1 VTFDDGLDA
10 GSIDERISE
19 INDALVTT
27 EPQIR
32 SVYLEP
38 TA

>member
-10 GSIDERISE
+10 GSIDERIGE
-19 INDALVTT
+19 INDALMTT